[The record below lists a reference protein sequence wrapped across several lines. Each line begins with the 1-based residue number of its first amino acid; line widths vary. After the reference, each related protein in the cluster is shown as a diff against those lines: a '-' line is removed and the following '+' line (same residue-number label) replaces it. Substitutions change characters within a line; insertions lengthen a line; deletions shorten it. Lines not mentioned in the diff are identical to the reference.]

1 MVPESTDE
9 DLGLISLRNPELKYI
24 FLFLIYSSRW
34 FGHNNCITQRLWLS
48 STPFTSDFIPNK
60 RKMTRGEAMAVVSI
74 VEKAVFLVTDWLS
87 GAAGECLPF
96 VGANG

>member
-34 FGHNNCITQRLWLS
+34 FGHNNCITQRLRLS

-74 VEKAVFLVTDWLS
+74 VGKTVILVTD
-87 GAAGECLPF
+87 
-96 VGANG
+96 